1 MRTVGLVSYTREFY
15 PSLRQSLFL
24 QNKSDSK
31 VTQIFKLFEAFDE
44 EYEMTSDQGFVDG
57 RMKEKK
63 RLRMF
68 KERSFLIKTL
78 TFFF

>member
-1 MRTVGLVSYTREFY
+1 MRTVGLVSYTREFD

-63 RLRMF
+63 DLECLRNAVF
-68 KERSFLIKTL
+68 
-78 TFFF
+78 